1 MKTKICTILFLPLII
16 SLAVNAQSNTIGPGI
31 ALSQDG
37 SDANYIDL
45 GDVYNSINFPLTFET
60 WIYPTAFATPY
71 NGIFATDS
79 KNTGSYYGFYVR
91 VTSLGKLSFE
101 IGDGL
106 GAGSTH
112 RRGKVTTTSVALN
125 TWTHIAVVATSATDI
140 KFYFN
145 GILQSNV
152 NSDGGSGVTNIVH
165 NSNPA
170 EYGRYATQFDVN
182 NFQGQLDDAR
192 LWTVSRTEADI
203 RANMCHKLLGTETGL
218 TGYWNADESYASTTV
233 NDLTTPAE
241 NGTIAGTVNKITSGA
256 PIGDISTNHYVVDW
270 SGVTLSLNSPGGD
283 KLKINKILNSPVG
296 VHLYRVNSGPYYFDG
311 LSGFTNYYYG
321 VFTIN
326 GATEAK
332 YTATYLY
339 SLSNGVTTVDN
350 EVNSKL
356 SIRNNASVMSW
367 SDAGASLNTT
377 GNKLTKK
384 NVTSMKEFIYNNV
397 IPGGARYD
405 ILELSDKSGI
415 LPNPSNGVIYIS
427 KVATDDHIIITD
439 LMGNIVFETTTTGA
453 SNLYQVDLEDLSAGI
468 YVANIQKQDGTVN
481 SSKFIITK

>member
-1 MKTKICTILFLPLII
+1 MKTKICTFLFLPLIF
-16 SLAVNAQSNTIGPGI
+16 SLAANAQSNTIGPGI

-106 GAGSTH
+106 GAGSSH

-241 NGTIAGTVNKITSGA
+241 NGTITGIVGKITSSA
-256 PIGDISTNHYVVDW
+256 PIGDVSTNQYVVDW

-311 LSGFTNYYYG
+311 LDGYTNYYYG

-326 GATEAK
+326 GAMEAK
-332 YTATYLY
+332 YTTTYIY
-339 SLSNGVTTVDN
+339 SLSNGITTVDN

-367 SDAGASLNTT
+367 LDAGASLNAT
-377 GNKLTKK
+377 GNKLTRK
-384 NVTSMKEFIYNNV
+384 NVTSMREFIYNNV
-397 IPGGARYD
+397 VPGGNRNEEKLVINAIR
-405 ILELSDKSGI
+405 IF
-415 LPNPSNGVIYIS
+415 PNP
-427 KVATDDHIIITD
+427 ATDFIDINNCNATD
-439 LMGNIVFETTTTGA
+439 QIKL
-453 SNLYQVDLEDLSAGI
+453 VDLTGKEVNIQAELNGTVCHISLTNVPKGI
-468 YVANIQKQDGTVN
+468 YFIYSTGF
-481 SSKFIITK
+481 SKCLGKVIVQ